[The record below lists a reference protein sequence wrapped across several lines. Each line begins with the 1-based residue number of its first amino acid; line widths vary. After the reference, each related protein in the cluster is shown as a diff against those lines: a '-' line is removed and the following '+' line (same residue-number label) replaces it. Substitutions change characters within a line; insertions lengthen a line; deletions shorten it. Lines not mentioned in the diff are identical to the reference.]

1 MRVSHRVI
9 TLEDSHMYRRRFV
22 REAPAETRC
31 NWQLRCTA
39 FLACTWVVS
48 AHVDSTFHTAPKPSS
63 AAAAELHHKW
73 STADVVRD
81 LQHIK
86 EDVAKIIQLQSTGEL
101 STEEMYFYYFRM
113 HDFDD
118 NNLLDGH
125 ELKAAMLHTL
135 AHRPGA
141 EEQSVP
147 EESIASYVDAALKSD
162 ANHDGFISYPEIRAA
177 M

>member
-1 MRVSHRVI
+1 MKDCR
-9 TLEDSHMYRRRFV
+9 
-22 REAPAETRC
+22 
-31 NWQLRCTA
+31 
-39 FLACTWVVS
+39 
-48 AHVDSTFHTAPKPSS
+48 
-63 AAAAELHHKW
+63 
-73 STADVVRD
+73 
-81 LQHIK
+81 HIK

-125 ELKAAMLHTL
+125 ELKAAMLHTI

-141 EEQSVP
+141 EEHSVP
-147 EESIASYVDAALKSD
+147 EESIAGYVDAALKSD
-162 ANHDGFISYPEIRAA
+162 ANQDGFISYPEIRAV

>member
-1 MRVSHRVI
+1 
-9 TLEDSHMYRRRFV
+9 MYHQRFV
-22 REAPAETRC
+22 RKAPAETRC
-31 NWQLRCTA
+31 SWLLRCAA
-39 FLACTWVVS
+39 FLACTWVVG
-48 AHVDSTFHTAPKPSS
+48 AHVDSTLHGAPKPSS

-81 LQHIK
+81 LEHIK

-125 ELKAAMLHTL
+125 ELKAAMLHTI

-141 EEQSVP
+141 EEHSVP
-147 EESIASYVDAALKSD
+147 EESIAGYVDAALKSD
-162 ANHDGFISYPEIRAA
+162 ANQDGFISYPEIRAV